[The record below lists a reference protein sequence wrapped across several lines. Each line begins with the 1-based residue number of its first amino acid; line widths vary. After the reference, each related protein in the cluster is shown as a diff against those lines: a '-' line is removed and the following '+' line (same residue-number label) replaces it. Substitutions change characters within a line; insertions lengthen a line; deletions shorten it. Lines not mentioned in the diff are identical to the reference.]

1 MTQEII
7 ERIDGNINDLIAD
20 YDTTISGLFN
30 EQNGGKIRGAKGRL
44 VERLA
49 NSIVRLVW
57 DDVLLQSHDRLQIN
71 NEKEKIYVKD
81 SDLFLQRQRLD
92 DSARDR
98 IINHFDTVYYDFG
111 TDVHVKVDGQLA
123 VAIECKAY
131 TETAML
137 KRIIFDSMLMDEAL
151 PDATHCLFQ
160 LEAAF
165 SDDQYNVLMSHHSHN
180 IDVLTLLDGKRNSQ
194 KPIHREAFFKE
205 LTKERLITVIEYFE
219 DVLSSFVTEE

>member
-81 SDLFLQRQRLD
+81 AD
-92 DSARDR
+92 
-98 IINHFDTVYYDFG
+98 
-111 TDVHVKVDGQLA
+111 
-123 VAIECKAY
+123 
-131 TETAML
+131 
-137 KRIIFDSMLMDEAL
+137 
-151 PDATHCLFQ
+151 
-160 LEAAF
+160 
-165 SDDQYNVLMSHHSHN
+165 
-180 IDVLTLLDGKRNSQ
+180 
-194 KPIHREAFFKE
+194 
-205 LTKERLITVIEYFE
+205 
-219 DVLSSFVTEE
+219 